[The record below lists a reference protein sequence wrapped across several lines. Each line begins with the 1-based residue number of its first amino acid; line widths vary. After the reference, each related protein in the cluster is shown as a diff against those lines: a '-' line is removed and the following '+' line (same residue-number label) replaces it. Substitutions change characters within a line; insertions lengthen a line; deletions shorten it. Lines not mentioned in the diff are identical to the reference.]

1 MSTKTTEEVR
11 QEGLDRFYT
20 IPSVAQ
26 HCIDIVGSRF
36 PWMAWDL
43 VVEPSAGNGSFS
55 LRLPVP
61 SVAMDL
67 SPEDPSIALQDFFTY
82 TPPSTAKNILVIG
95 NPPFGRISSLAIKF
109 FQHAA
114 QWANV
119 IAFIL
124 PRTFRRVSVQNRL
137 PLHFH
142 LEHDEDIPVEPCS
155 FTPPMKAKCCFQIW
169 KRREVAR
176 PFIPLATEHV
186 DWDFVPFGAMDER
199 GQPTPPPAQQVD
211 FAIRAYGGECGFV
224 QETNLGNLR
233 PKSWHWIKS
242 NIDKTVL
249 IGRFRSLDYS
259 LSQDTARQNSIG
271 RGELVRLYS
280 EAFSQGGE
288 GI

>member
-1 MSTKTTEEVR
+1 MSTKSTDDVR
-11 QEGLDRFYT
+11 KEGLDRFYT

-26 HCIDIVGSRF
+26 HCIDVLGSQF
-36 PWMAWDL
+36 TWNEWDL

-55 LRLPVP
+55 LRLPALTVRY
-61 SVAMDL
+61 AMDL

-82 TPPSTAKNILVIG
+82 TPPSSAKNVLVIG

-142 LEHDEDIPVEPCS
+142 LEHDEDIPLEPCS
-155 FTPPMKAKCCFQIW
+155 FSPPMKAKCCFQIW
-169 KRREVAR
+169 RRREVAR
-176 PFIPLATEHV
+176 PLIPLSTEHA
-186 DWDFVPFGAMDER
+186 DWDFVPWGAKDEH
-199 GQPTPPPAQQVD
+199 GQPTPPLATQVD
-211 FAIRAYGGECGFV
+211 FALRAYGGECGAIRDD
-224 QETNLGNLR
+224 NLGDLR

-242 NIDKTVL
+242 NIDKAVL
-249 IGRFRSLDYS
+249 MERFRSLDYS

-271 RGELVRLYS
+271 RWELVRLYS
-280 EAFSQGGE
+280 EAFD
-288 GI
+288 